1 LRLINSPSSDSLAG
15 KEVRLLDSNGQEV
28 AIVPFSVAMTNAH
41 SEGLDLV
48 ELAPDAKPP
57 VVRVMDYGKFIYEKK
72 KQQKDA
78 RKKQMNN
85 NQVKELKFHVNIHD
99 HDFET
104 KLKHASEFVGKGYKL
119 KITLQFR
126 AREMAHPELGDVL
139 MKRIIEALGETVI
152 IEAKPKLMGRNMSMQ
167 LSPNSKKA

>member
-1 LRLINSPSSDSLAG
+1 MRLINSPGSDSLSG
-15 KEVRLLDSNGQEV
+15 KEVRLLDSKGQEI
-28 AIVPFSVAMTNAH
+28 AIVPFSVAVTNAN

-57 VVRVMDYGKFIYEKK
+57 VVRIMDYGKFIYEKK

-99 HDFET
+99 HDFQT
-104 KLKHASEFVGKGYKL
+104 KLKHAGEFIAKGYKL

-126 AREMAHPELGDVL
+126 AREMAHPELGDAL
-139 MKRIIEALGETVI
+139 MERIIETLGETVT

-167 LSPNSKKA
+167 LSPGSKKA